1 MKIDIVKV
9 GKLECNCY
17 LLEINNK
24 LLVIDPGDD
33 FDKIKNKIGDRNVIG
48 IIITHYHFDHIGA
61 LDELKNFYNVDVIDY
76 KSNKNQI
83 IGDFKFEI
91 IDTKGHKEDAVTYY
105 FKDSNA
111 MFSGD
116 FIFEGS
122 IGRCDLEGGDF
133 DLMLKSIELIKTY
146 DSNIILYPGHGNSTT
161 LANEIKNNI
170 YFKGDLYE

>member
-1 MKIDIVKV
+1 MKIEKV
-9 GKLECNCY
+9 VVGSLCENCY
-17 LLEINNK
+17 VLCIEDK
-24 LLVIDPGDD
+24 ALVIDPGDEY
-33 FDKIKNKIGDRNVIG
+33 DKINE
-48 IIITHYHFDHIGA
+48 IINNREILGVLITHNHFDHIGA

-116 FIFEGS
+116 FIFEDS

>member
-1 MKIDIVKV
+1 MNIKKV
-9 GKLECNCY
+9 EVGFLSENCY
-17 LLEINNK
+17 ILEINNTC
-24 LLVIDPGDD
+24 LIVDPGDEA
-33 FDKIKNKIGDRNVIG
+33 DKIKDIIKNNKVLAIL
-48 IIITHYHFDHIGA
+48 ITHYHFDHIGA

-105 FKDSNA
+105 FKDSNV